1 MCGWLTTTI
10 QRYKINIKL
19 TWLYED
25 KEIYKGHQNETIM
38 IKITKNEIKM
48 KTNNY

>member
-1 MCGWLTTTI
+1 MIIWR
-10 QRYKINIKL
+10 QRN
-19 TWLYED
+19 
-25 KEIYKGHQNETIM
+25 IYKGHQNETIM